1 MVAAGMVAAAAIGG
15 IASYA
20 SAGEAADAQ
29 TAGANMAIRQLQ
41 PYNQAGVGAL
51 NQLSSL
57 TSGNPQAALEQLP
70 GYQFTLSQ
78 GLKSV
83 QNSAA
88 ARGLGVSGA
97 AQKGAASYATGLAD
111 STFGNQFNRLMS
123 LASLGENAAAGVGNN
138 AVGAGNAQAAA
149 ANAQGAAVS
158 GTANQVGGIFGTD
171 AILKNMGG
179 SGLFG
184 SSGGAASTSLG
195 GGYYSTLN
203 NPGTAGIQ
211 WM

>member
-1 MVAAGMVAAAAIGG
+1 MVATATIGSAVIGG
-15 IASYA
+15 VSQVIG
-20 SAGEAADAQ
+20 AGDAADAQ
-29 TAGANMAIRQLQ
+29 TSAANRAIAQLQ
-41 PYNQAGVGAL
+41 PYNQAGYGAI
-51 NQLSSL
+51 NQLSAL

-111 STFGNQFNRLMS
+111 QTFGNQFNRLMS

-138 AVGAGNAQAAA
+138 YVGAGNAQAAA
-149 ANAQGAAVS
+149 ANAQGGAIS
-158 GTANQVGGIFGTD
+158 GAANQVGGLFGTD
-171 AILKNMGG
+171 AILKNLGG
-179 SGLFG
+179 TGLFG
-184 SSGGAASTSLG
+184 SSSG
-195 GGYYSTLN
+195 GGTDFANTSNSTIRWF
-203 NPGTAGIQ
+203 A
-211 WM
+211 

>member
-15 IASYA
+15 IAQYA

-41 PYNQAGVGAL
+41 PYNQAGYGAV
-51 NQLSSL
+51 NQLTAM
-57 TSGNPQAALEQLP
+57 TSGDPQKALEQLP

-111 STFGNQFNRLMS
+111 QTFGNQFNRLMS

-149 ANAQGAAVS
+149 ANAQGGAVA
-158 GTANQVGGIFGTD
+158 GTSNQIGGIFGTD

-184 SSGGAASTSLG
+184 SSGAPSSSLG
-195 GGYYSTLN
+195 GGMYSTLN
-203 NPGTAGIQ
+203 NPATAGIQ